1 MSGERSYYLGTHDEE
16 IRRLGV
22 QHRVWRPHVLDAWRR
37 AGITVGSTVIDAGAG
52 PGYASLDLAEIV
64 EENGRVIALERSER
78 FIEALERAAAA
89 RGLANIETAN
99 VDLVTDAMPAVGVD
113 AAWIRWV
120 FAFLADPI
128 RVLQKLAGAL
138 RPAREGAHAKPGGV
152 IVIHEYMDWG
162 TLNWTPRRPA
172 LSDFVEVAIREWRA
186 SGGEPDIAVKLLP
199 MLATAGL
206 RLKETRPIIHAVRP
220 DNHVWRWPATF
231 IPNHARNLAKSGVV
245 TSDWADEVVREFA
258 AAEADPGT
266 IMTTPLVMEIIAER
280 I

>member
-1 MSGERSYYLGTHDEE
+1 MAGERSYYLGTHDAE

-37 AGITVGSTVIDAGAG
+37 AGVTVGSTVIDAGAG

-78 FIEALERAAAA
+78 FLKALDQAAAA
-89 RGLANIETAN
+89 RGLANIDTRN
-99 VDLVTDAMPAVGVD
+99 LDLVADAVPVDGVD
-113 AAWIRWV
+113 AVWIRWV
-120 FAFLADPI
+120 FAFLSEPI
-128 RVLQKLAGAL
+128 EVLAKLAGAL
-138 RPAREGAHAKPGGV
+138 RKGGV
-152 IVIHEYMDWG
+152 IVIHEYMDWA

-186 SGGEPDIAVKLLP
+186 SGGEPDIAVQLLP
-199 MLATAGL
+199 MLPKAGL
-206 RLKETRPIIHAVRP
+206 RLRETRPIIHAVKP

-231 IPNHARNLAKSGVV
+231 IPNHARYLASSGAV
-245 TSDWADEVVREFA
+245 SPEWAEEVVREFA
-258 AAEADPGT
+258 AAEGDPNT

-280 I
+280 N